1 MPLWKIAY
9 RSIQHRALS
18 SVLTAFSL
26 SLGVALVVLVIV
38 ILGVINSSFNRGS
51 QGYDLIVGPKGN
63 PLDIVWS
70 TVFYNREPIGTVPAK
85 YLDEL
90 LYYNEKYAPY
100 VEEAIPI
107 TIGHHFKMTT
117 IVGTTPKFFSELTYI
132 DTGNRERKYDFA
144 RGGNF
149 KESDTYAAVVGSAA
163 ATKTGLQLGE
173 EFRPAAAG
181 QNLDG
186 ADVDFNHA
194 PFKVVGI
201 LRPTGTPN
209 DNVIFININGFYDMH
224 PGLSGTVARDNR
236 DEDEDEEEGDHA
248 GHGHGAHSEG
258 LSNNNYSAIL
268 VKFKERSKDINS
280 SDVLVS
286 DSGEAVSRDFDRAVI
301 DTGAMQIQ
309 DLINKN
315 IDVQAVSPVREIS
328 GFLENVVG
336 NVQLIL
342 VILAVLVV
350 IVAGIGMKVSIYNT
364 MSERR
369 QEIAIMRA
377 LGARRVTVMMIIML
391 ESMLLSVGGGL
402 FGVFLGHVLLSLIG
416 PWVAAYSGVV
426 LYAWSFQK
434 AELILIPG
442 LLVLA
447 AFIGYLPAAVA
458 YRQDVVSSLKP

>member
-38 ILGVINSSFNRGS
+38 ILGVISSSFNRGS

-70 TVFYNREPIGTVPAK
+70 TVFYNRDPVGTVPAK

-90 LYYNEKYAPY
+90 LYGDYAQY

-117 IVGTTPKFFSELTYI
+117 IVGTKPNFFSKLTYI
-132 DTGNRERKYDFA
+132 DSSNRDRGYDFA
-144 RGGNF
+144 KGENF
-149 KESDTYAAVVGSAA
+149 KESDTYAAVVGSNAA
-163 ATKTGLQLGE
+163 LNTGLQLGE
-173 EFRPAAAG
+173 EFRPAAVG
-181 QNLDG
+181 ENLDG
-186 ADVDFNHA
+186 AEDNLHHA

-201 LRPTGTPN
+201 LKPTGTPN
-209 DNVIFININGFYDMH
+209 DNVIFININGFYNMH
-224 PGLSGTVARDNR
+224 GLPTETPTTEGEENGEAAPAHDHGT
-236 DEDEDEEEGDHA
+236 
-248 GHGHGAHSEG
+248 HGEG
-258 LSNNNYSAIL
+258 LSNNDYSAIL
-268 VKFKERSKDINS
+268 VMAKKWSETPEI
-280 SDVLVS
+280 DVTK
-286 DSGEAVSRDFDRAVI
+286 AQ
-301 DTGAMQIQ
+301 DTGEITESKFNRGERIDIGAMALPE
-309 DLINKN
+309 LINQN

-342 VILAVLVV
+342 VVLAVLVV
-350 IVAGIGMKVSIYNT
+350 IVAGIGMMVSIYNT

-391 ESMLLSVGGGL
+391 ESMLLSIGGGL
-402 FGVFLGHVLLSLIG
+402 FGVFLGHVLLQMIG
-416 PWVAAYSGVV
+416 PWVTAYSGIV
-426 LYAWSFQK
+426 LYAWSFQR